1 MSSVKLGPSS
11 SACVVVVFS
20 ASPWSPFSF
29 LYRRLKKIF
38 LLLLLPGLH
47 NSQAYQEWVTRVFAQ
62 MVNWPGKLGL
72 TTKKASL
79 FEPGL
84 HPG

>member
-1 MSSVKLGPSS
+1 MPKL
-11 SACVVVVFS
+11 
-20 ASPWSPFSF
+20 
-29 LYRRLKKIF
+29 
-38 LLLLLPGLH
+38 
-47 NSQAYQEWVTRVFAQ
+47 TRVFVQ
-62 MVNWPGKLGL
+62 MVNWPGKPGL